1 MKRPQHAL
9 AATPSRQ
16 PRILITNLLFSAAI
30 FLVVCFRLYAL
41 YSPTVMPDE
50 LGYWSAGSFFS
61 GHPWTDVMP
70 LSPYYSYGYGF
81 LLAPLFLLQSPVAMF
96 RGAVVLN
103 AALLVCA
110 YFVAQKVAHL
120 LFAHISI
127 YFRQLACFALSVYSY
142 LVYNAQGT
150 QPDVAM
156 VLVYWLL
163 VWCLLT
169 FIRTPTWGRAS
180 LLALIG
186 TFLFILH
193 MRNLGVLI
201 ALAMVLLLLALAKKI
216 PPKYALLFG
225 VLLAGL
231 LCAATILKTYYS
243 AQTWGSSDRLDINN
257 TSSVFSSVLG
267 IFSAEGLLTLCMN
280 VLGRIF
286 YLGCSTFFLFYWA
299 VFVMLR
305 DLWQAVRKKN
315 LSAFHTVEFFLLLTM
330 LGEIGISCLFA
341 IQPSRMDHILYG
353 RYHEQVLMP
362 LLLFGLFRLRS
373 LPRVKSFLPV
383 GLLVHFS
390 CSAALFHYINQ
401 SSLNKSDTT
410 PSSMAGMSGF
420 LFPDVD
426 NVLRYT
432 YIAALLSAVI
442 FLIFFLL
449 LSFRKRH
456 MVAWVLGILC
466 LCWVGVGNNAATNIF
481 YSRAEAKLAFYELAS
496 FAEENFPHNDYYYLM
511 SDRFTE
517 GDQIISSENIV
528 MLGRKFFFPRTQL
541 HLIGES
547 DLSKLLAQKDANTII
562 FVEEAFVSSNGLE
575 TEFFPVYQCGST
587 ELWAPS
593 SVDLPTSI
601 YEELIVRRLS
611 GAGLTFSAAFS
622 SLTDNEGEVAAGM
635 ILDNYQPKDD
645 SVGEMA
651 KAGIRYVQVTNRA
664 LAEKM
669 IAAGIPLEEHLF
681 LPLRYTAA
689 ELKTNGHAPNRADE
703 PIALRNGLVQFG
715 PYCTLGKGVYRITV
729 EGSGFAEHTKV
740 RVQSGVGGKDH
751 DIVLEQAS
759 EDKVVYQLPLEG
771 AFENLEFCMTGID
784 SETVKISSL
793 TIELLDAGSEEII
806 PADRLPLAQLRDEDG
821 WTPVTAAMQQQ
832 IEALTGR
839 HMDTNT
845 YAAARALDLAAMV
858 LDGDAAFS
866 DGAVALRQG
875 GVLRG
880 PGEALDA
887 GTYRVTVTGDN
898 LTRAEFS
905 LLTGGGETKVPVQYL
920 SSTPGKVVYL
930 VTLGAEVPDAEYAA
944 YSTDTA
950 YPVTITGIQVEQAV
964 G

>member
-1 MKRPQHAL
+1 MEHVLTHRRSQGRVAPWIWDIACVAL
-9 AATPSRQ
+9 
-16 PRILITNLLFSAAI
+16 I
-30 FLVVCFRLYAL
+30 FLTVCAALGKLYA
-41 YSPTVMPDE
+41 PTIMPDE
-50 LGYWSAGSFFS
+50 MGYWCAGAFFS
-61 GHPWTDVMP
+61 GNLWTDVMQT
-70 LSPYYSYGYGF
+70 SPYYSFGYG
-81 LLAPLFLLQSPVAMF
+81 LILAPLFWLFEDPVWMF
-96 RGAVVLN
+96 RTAIILN
-103 AALLVCA
+103 AAFLSGAFLLAQSMARSLFPRHSSALRRLVC
-110 YFVAQKVAHL
+110 L
-120 LFAHISI
+120 CLT
-127 YFRQLACFALSVYSY
+127 LYSY
-142 LVYNAQGT
+142 QVYNAQGT
-150 QPDVAM
+150 QPDAVI
-156 VLVYWLL
+156 VFFYWLL
-163 VWCLLT
+163 VWLLL
-169 FIRTPTWGRAS
+169 RYLRGPR
-180 LLALIG
+180 LYHLAG
-186 TFLFILH
+186 MAVVSCYLFSLH
-193 MRNLGVLI
+193 MRNLGILVALSLVL
-201 ALAMVLLLLALAKKI
+201 
-216 PPKYALLFG
+216 
-225 VLLAGL
+225 VLLAFL
-231 LCAATILKTYYS
+231 KRVPWRHVASIAAMVALCAGLVIFVKNYYS
-243 AQTWGSSDRLDINN
+243 GQIWQGSEFLTINN
-257 TSSVFSSVLG
+257 TTSAFGSVLSL
-267 IFSAEGLLTLCMN
+267 FTLQGLLNLLVN
-280 VLGRIF
+280 FLGRVF

-299 VFVMLR
+299 VFIIVR
-305 DLWQAVRKKN
+305 DLWRAVKRKD
-315 LSAFHTVEFFLLLTM
+315 LAVFHIMEFFALLTM
-330 LGEIGISCLFA
+330 LGEIGISCLFM
-341 IQPSRMDHILYG
+341 IEPTRTDHVLYG
-353 RYHEQVLMP
+353 RYHEQVLGP
-362 LLLFGLFRLRS
+362 LLMFGLMRLQGLRS
-373 LPRVKSFLPV
+373 TRYFMPV
-383 GLLVHFS
+383 SIASHLTASGLLFAYFRAFNLEAVLS
-390 CSAALFHYINQ
+390 
-401 SSLNKSDTT
+401 
-410 PSSMAGMSGF
+410 PPSMAGVLGF
-420 LFPDVD
+420 FSPTDVS
-426 NVLRYT
+426 VVVRYT
-432 YIAALLSAVI
+432 FSLAMFSAFI
-442 FLIFFLL
+442 FLIFYLL
-449 LSFRKRH
+449 LCIPKRQ
-456 MVAWVLGILC
+456 MVAIILTTVAAAWVILGYQ
-466 LCWVGVGNNAATNIF
+466 AANLIF
-481 YSRAEAKLAFYELAS
+481 YSRTEAKAVFYELTRDMQQMWQD
-496 FAEENFPHNDYYYLM
+496 AEICYVVSDGHDDPANVFSNENFTL
-511 SDRFTE
+511 
-517 GDQIISSENIV
+517 
-528 MLGRKFFFPRTQL
+528 LGRKFCFPRTRMQIVTIREL
-541 HLIGES
+541 LEMELPANGHRMVLLE
-547 DLSKLLAQKDANTII
+547 DLFMDSSPLEEDYLPLLQ
-562 FVEEAFVSSNGLE
+562 G
-575 TEFFPVYQCGST
+575 GST
-587 ELWAPS
+587 QVLVPK
-593 SVDLPTSI
+593 DTSI
-601 YEELIVRRLS
+601 SVQLYAQLIEARQAT
-611 GAGLTFSAAFS
+611 GGLTFSAAFS

-759 EDKVVYQLPLEG
+759 EDKVVYQLSLEG

>member
-1 MKRPQHAL
+1 MDQSNASSLTKDVQVRL
-9 AATPSRQ
+9 F
-16 PRILITNLLFSAAI
+16 ILNFLYAAI
-30 FLVVCFRLYAL
+30 IVAAVCLRLGQL

-50 LGYWSAGSFFS
+50 LGYWSAGAFFS
-61 GHPWTDVMP
+61 GHLWTDVMP
-70 LSPYYSYGYGF
+70 LSPYYSYGYG
-81 LLAPLFLLQSPVAMF
+81 LILAPLFFLQSPVVMF
-96 RGAVVLN
+96 RAAVLVN
-103 AALLVCA
+103 AAVLVA
-110 YFVAQKVAHL
+110 SFLVAQKLFRL
-120 LFAHISI
+120 LFPHVSL
-127 YFRQLACFALSVYSY
+127 YFRQFIAFVLSVYSY
-142 LVYNAQGT
+142 LIYNAQGT
-150 QPDVAM
+150 QPDSIM
-156 VLVYWLL
+156 VFIYWLL
-163 VWCLLT
+163 VWCL
-169 FIRTPTWGRAS
+169 IRIIRAPS
-180 LLALIG
+180 YGKACVLALLCS
-186 TFLFILH
+186 FLFVMH
-193 MRNLGVLI
+193 MRNIGIII
-201 ALAMVLLLLALAKKI
+201 ALCMVLLLLVFAKKI
-216 PPKYALLFG
+216 PLKYVLAFGG
-225 VLLAGL
+225 VLAVL
-231 LCAATILKTYYS
+231 LCLATFIKSYYS
-243 AQTWGSSDRLDINN
+243 GQIWAESDRLAINN
-257 TSSVFSSVLG
+257 TSSVFSS
-267 IFSAEGLLTLCMN
+267 IFSLFTLDGLRSLLMN
-280 VLGRIF
+280 FLGRIF
-286 YLGCSTFFLFYWA
+286 YLGCSTFLLFYWA
-299 VFVMLR
+299 CFVVLR
-305 DLWQAVRKKN
+305 DLWRAIKQKSF
-315 LSAFHTVEFFLLLTM
+315 SAFHATEFFVFLVM
-330 LGEIGISCLFA
+330 LGEIGISCLFV
-341 IQPSRMDHILYG
+341 ITPTRMDHVLYG
-353 RYHEQVLMP
+353 RYHEQVLLP
-362 LLLFGLFRLRS
+362 LVLFGLFRLKQ
-373 LPRVKSFLPV
+373 LPRSKHFLPAS
-383 GLLVHFS
+383 LLVHFI
-390 CSAALFHYINQ
+390 SASVLFAYLQ
-401 SSLNKSDTT
+401 TVSLADHDPT
-410 PSSMAGMSGF
+410 PSSMAGVAGF
-420 LFPDVD
+420 LFPAAE
-426 NVLRYT
+426 NNLRYT
-432 YIAALLSAVI
+432 YIAAFLSAAV
-442 FLIFFLL
+442 FLL
-449 LSFRKRH
+449 LYMILLTPYKKR
-456 MVAWVLGILC
+456 VLCTLALISVS
-466 LCWVGVGNNAATNIF
+466 WIFVGNHMATNIF
-481 YSRAEAKLAFYELAS
+481 YARTESKQVFSHLAS
-496 FAEENFPHNDYYYLM
+496 FIKEALPQKQYYYLM
-511 SDRFTE
+511 TDDYLEADAMF
-517 GDQIISSENIV
+517 SSENAT
-528 MLGRKFFFPRTQL
+528 LLERKFFFPRDDL
-541 HLIGES
+541 HLISERDVAS
-547 DLSKLLAQKDANTII
+547 LAEKYPENSAVLVEQF
-562 FVEEAFVSSNGLE
+562 FVNSSGLE
-575 TEFFPVYQCGST
+575 DNFFPLQQFGST
-587 ELWAPS
+587 ELWVS
-593 SVDLPTSI
+593 LSCNLPAQTYHDRVES
-601 YEELIVRRLS
+601 RLS

-681 LPLRYTAA
+681 LPLCYTAA

-729 EGSGFAEHTKV
+729 EGSSFAEHTKV

-784 SETVKISSL
+784 SETVKIFSL
-793 TIELLDAGSEEII
+793 TIELLDADSEEII
-806 PADRLPLAQLRDEDG
+806 PADRLPLAQLREEDG

-930 VTLGAEVPDAEYAA
+930 VTLGAEVADAEYAA